1 MNDDNTLLTL
11 SQAQAQALS
20 NKLMYFYNCITGDK
34 LEAGYFFM
42 GALIERISNLA
53 SKESGTAPS
62 QPSQPSQPVSPVQ
75 SDNGQ
80 AAEGQQ

>member
-1 MNDDNTLLTL
+1 MNDDKTLLTL

-53 SKESGTAPS
+53 SQDETQPS
-62 QPSQPSQPVSPVQ
+62 QRVQPSQPE
-75 SDNGQ
+75 NGQ
-80 AAEGQQ
+80 QTDGQQ